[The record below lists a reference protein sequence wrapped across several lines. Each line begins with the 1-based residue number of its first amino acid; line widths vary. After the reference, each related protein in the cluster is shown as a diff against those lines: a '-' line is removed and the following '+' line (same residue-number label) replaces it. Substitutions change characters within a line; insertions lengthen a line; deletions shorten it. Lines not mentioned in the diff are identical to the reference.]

1 MLTPQD
7 VRSVQFEKNLRGYRT
22 EDVDRFLDKVEEQL
36 QQNDAQA
43 EQLRKQI
50 ADLTAEN
57 QKLKGELQSFEADGD
72 MLKSA
77 LINAQRMGE
86 NVIREANQKAEEI
99 IHRANLRGDDIIRDA
114 NELLQKASDRA
125 DEIENEANEK
135 RLAEEREYDRVR
147 LEVTRFKADVLNLY
161 RSHVES
167 LSRLPEFQKDAKEA
181 EKDAPVQDAEP
192 VQEAAAE
199 QPAAQPELCVVHAG
213 PAPADAA
220 GKIVDF
226 AEGKR
231 MAQGQA
237 AAPPGAAETQDG
249 ALLACILDMGEL
261 LLTSGAEVMRV
272 EDTLT
277 RLCMV
282 YGFAQADVFTI
293 TSSIVLTVRTPEG
306 RALTQ
311 TRRIRARDTDLGR
324 VERVNALSRRLCA
337 GPLPPEKFRQAVE
350 EVRNAPAY
358 PDAAQCAMYAVI
370 SAAFSAFFGGTL
382 RDAATAAVSG
392 MLLFGALRFCQR
404 LRLNGI
410 LQSMLA
416 SALAALAV
424 MLMVGF
430 GLGQNPDKI
439 IIGNIMLLIPGI
451 ALTTSLR
458 DMINGDTISGLLGLS
473 EAVLKALAIAIGFA
487 AVLMRMGG

>member
-167 LSRLPEFQKDAKEA
+167 LSRLPEFQKDAKDA
-181 EKDAPVQDAEP
+181 EKDAPHRTQSLRRKLP
-192 VQEAAAE
+192 QSSPPHSPRLPPQPMLQQPRHSSLPNRPKPPNLPPLPMTTRRLTAARISG
-199 QPAAQPELCVVHAG
+199 Q
-213 PAPADAA
+213 
-220 GKIVDF
+220 
-226 AEGKR
+226 R
-231 MAQGQA
+231 MKASSSW
-237 AAPPGAAETQDG
+237 TR
-249 ALLACILDMGEL
+249 L
-261 LLTSGAEVMRV
+261 LL
-272 EDTLT
+272 
-277 RLCMV
+277 
-282 YGFAQADVFTI
+282 I
-293 TSSIVLTVRTPEG
+293 
-306 RALTQ
+306 
-311 TRRIRARDTDLGR
+311 
-324 VERVNALSRRLCA
+324 
-337 GPLPPEKFRQAVE
+337 
-350 EVRNAPAY
+350 
-358 PDAAQCAMYAVI
+358 
-370 SAAFSAFFGGTL
+370 
-382 RDAATAAVSG
+382 
-392 MLLFGALRFCQR
+392 
-404 LRLNGI
+404 
-410 LQSMLA
+410 
-416 SALAALAV
+416 
-424 MLMVGF
+424 
-430 GLGQNPDKI
+430 
-439 IIGNIMLLIPGI
+439 
-451 ALTTSLR
+451 
-458 DMINGDTISGLLGLS
+458 
-473 EAVLKALAIAIGFA
+473 
-487 AVLMRMGG
+487 